1 MKKIIMI
8 TALTLLLFSMANAQ
22 VASFRSMALGT
33 IIDDDLDLVYDPIE
47 LKFVE
52 GSRLYTNLSNLTST
66 NENVFDNVADDTYLI
81 GFSTKNPFIEN
92 LWNAILIKFE
102 NSKIAHFVEI
112 DSDLN
117 GTDDISGFGT
127 LTDEYTAYEDIFGN
141 DDIYDILTTISQEV
155 SDFSETKYFNFV
167 LNNTYDLGSMVLGA
181 RIDVSKYCN
190 KDYVDYYLDYTYHLI
205 EDNYDAMAMDGL
217 EDLDDTYKFSTFDFL
232 GSVLLPDI
240 NGYEIRGDINF
251 QNRNISWDID
261 DSDEL
266 RTDDL
271 DPDIVGYE
279 DYVIDQ
285 ATFTSI
291 NEEKGN
297 SFAVEGSIRKT
308 FNQASHRKNDGYWRF
323 DAGINFGSF
332 DYKNSEDDINT
343 YTEKYFDGLDTLA
356 TDYIET
362 ITNTEN
368 STDDGTNKIFGF
380 DLSFRL
386 NYPLDEKVY
395 FGIGGHLDHNTA
407 NRETDYTES
416 IENIEDFEILDEEAT
431 ASDYTITETYGYT
444 ADRTYE
450 VSSTVLML
458 PVGIE
463 YKFTNN
469 NKWAGRFGAIFRNAF
484 TTINDAKQI
493 TDAEPFITET
503 VLGDG
508 TYLEPVIE
516 DNIYESTSEHTSS
529 AYSDT
534 DFYYGLGFQ
543 PTDKMQIDLLGYF
556 GFADNSLLDAE
567 FYRNLRLSFTLK
579 F

>member
-22 VASFRSMALGT
+22 TQSFRSVALGT

-52 GSRLYTNLSNLTST
+52 GSRLYTNLSNLTSS
-66 NENVFDNVADDTYLI
+66 NENVFDNVTDDTYLI
-81 GFSTKNPFIEN
+81 GFSGKCPFVEN
-92 LWNAILIKFE
+92 LWRAVLIKFE
-102 NSKIAHFVEI
+102 NSKTAHFVEI

-127 LTDEYTAYEDIFGN
+127 LTSEYTAYEDTSG
-141 DDIYDILTTISQEV
+141 DDIYDILTTIYQDV
-155 SDFSETKYFNFV
+155 SDFTEINSFNFV
-167 LNNTYDLGSMVLGA
+167 LNHTYDLGSVVIGG
-181 RIDVSKYCN
+181 RIDFSKSCYD
-190 KDYVDYYLDYTYHLI
+190 DYMDYNLDFTYHDI
-205 EDNYDAMAMDGL
+205 ETNFDENTMDGL
-217 EDLDDTYKFSTFDFL
+217 EDLNNTNKFSTFDFL
-232 GSVLLPDI
+232 GSVLFPNV

-251 QNRNISWDID
+251 QNRNTSWSTDDSEEDRTDLFDID
-261 DSDEL
+261 IPGL
-266 RTDDL
+266 
-271 DPDIVGYE
+271 E
-279 DYVIDQ
+279 DYEIDQ
-285 ATFTSI
+285 ATFNSTV
-291 NEEKGN
+291 EEKGN
-297 SFAVEGSIRKT
+297 SFAVGSSIRKT
-308 FNQASHRKNDGYWRF
+308 FNQATERKNDGYWRLG
-323 DAGINFGSF
+323 AGINFGSF
-332 DYKNSEDDINT
+332 DYKDSEEDIST
-343 YTEKYFDGLDTLA
+343 YFDKFLDPEDSLNI
-356 TDYIET
+356 DYIET
-362 ITNTEN
+362 ITGKEE
-368 STDDGTNKIFGF
+368 STNDGTNKKFGF
-380 DLSFRL
+380 DIYFRL

-469 NKWAGRFGAIFRNAF
+469 NKWAGRFGAIFRNVF
-484 TTINDAKQI
+484 TTINDARQI
-493 TDAEPFITET
+493 TDADPFKTLTEY
-503 VLGDG
+503 GD
-508 TYLEPVIE
+508 ESPPIIVIE
-516 DNIYESTSEHTSS
+516 DNIYESTSEHNSS

-534 DFYYGLGFQ
+534 DFYYGIGFQ

-556 GFADNSLLDAE
+556 GSAGNSLLDAD
-567 FYRNLRLSFTLK
+567 FYRNLRLSFTLM

>member
-1 MKKIIMI
+1 MI
-8 TALTLLLFSMANAQ
+8 AALTLLLFSMANAQ

-52 GSRLYTNLSNLTST
+52 GSRLYTNLSNLTSS
-66 NENVFDNVADDTYLI
+66 NENVFDNITDDTYLI
-81 GFSTKNPFIEN
+81 GFSGKCPFVEN
-92 LWNAILIKFE
+92 LWRAVLIKFE
-102 NSKIAHFVEI
+102 NSKTAHFVEI

-117 GTDDISGFGT
+117 GTDDIYGFGT
-127 LTDEYTAYEDIFGN
+127 LTDEYTAYEDTSG
-141 DDIYDILTTISQEV
+141 DDIYDTITMISQEV
-155 SDFSETKYFNFV
+155 SDFTETNYFNFV
-167 LNNTYDLGSMVLGA
+167 LNHTYDLGSMVIGG
-181 RIDVSKYCN
+181 RIDFSKSCYD
-190 KDYVDYYLDYTYHLI
+190 DYMDYNLDYTHHDI
-205 EDNYDAMAMDGL
+205 ETNFDEITMDGL
-217 EDLDDTYKFSTFDFL
+217 EDFNFTNEFSTFDFL
-232 GSVLLPDI
+232 GSVLLPNV

-251 QNRNISWDID
+251 QNRSTSWGDD
-261 DSDEL
+261 DSEEL

-271 DPDIVGYE
+271 DPDILGYE

-285 ATFTSI
+285 ATFISI

-297 SFAVEGSIRKT
+297 SFAVGGSIRKT
-308 FNQASHRKNDGYWRF
+308 FNQASQRKNDGYWRF
-323 DAGINFGSF
+323 GAGINFGSF
-332 DYKNSEDDINT
+332 DYKDSEEDIST
-343 YTEKYFDGLDTLA
+343 YTEKFLDPEDSLNI
-356 TDYIET
+356 DYIEIIKET
-362 ITNTEN
+362 EESTN
-368 STDDGTNKIFGF
+368 DGTNKKFGF
-380 DLSFRL
+380 DIYFRL

-416 IENIEDFEILDEEAT
+416 IENIEDYEILDEEAT
-431 ASDYTITETYGYT
+431 AADYTITETYGYT

-450 VSSTVLML
+450 RSQTILTL

-469 NKWAGRFGAIFRNAF
+469 NKWAGRFGAIFRNVF
-484 TTINDAKQI
+484 TTVNDAKQI
-493 TDAEPFITET
+493 TNAEPFITET

-508 TYLEPVIE
+508 TTDVVIE
-516 DNIYESTSEHTSS
+516 NNIYESTSEHNSS

-556 GFADNSLLDAE
+556 GSAGNSLLDAD
-567 FYRNLRLSFTLK
+567 FYKQLRLSFTLK

>member
-22 VASFRSMALGT
+22 TQSFRSMALGT

-66 NENVFDNVADDTYLI
+66 NENVFDNVTDDTYLI
-81 GFSTKNPFIEN
+81 GFSGKCPFVEN
-92 LWNAILIKFE
+92 LWRAVLIKFE
-102 NSKIAHFVEI
+102 NSKTAHFVEI

-117 GTDDISGFGT
+117 GTDDIYGFGT
-127 LTDEYTAYEDIFGN
+127 LTDEYTAYEDTSG
-141 DDIYDILTTISQEV
+141 DDIYDTITMISQEV
-155 SDFSETKYFNFV
+155 SDFTETNYFNFV
-167 LNNTYDLGSMVLGA
+167 LNHTYDLGSMVIGG
-181 RIDVSKYCN
+181 RIDFSKSCFD
-190 KDYVDYYLDYTYHLI
+190 DYTDYNLDYTYHDI
-205 EDNYDAMAMDGL
+205 ETNFDEITMDGL
-217 EDLDDTYKFSTFDFL
+217 EDFNNTNEFSTFDFL
-232 GSVLLPDI
+232 GSVLLPNV

-251 QNRNISWDID
+251 QNRNTSWGDD
-261 DSDEL
+261 DSEEL

-271 DPDIVGYE
+271 DPDIVDYE

-285 ATFTSI
+285 ATFIST

-297 SFAVEGSIRKT
+297 SFAVGGSIRKT
-308 FNQASHRKNDGYWRF
+308 FNQASERKNDGYWRLG
-323 DAGINFGSF
+323 AGINFGSF
-332 DYKNSEDDINT
+332 DYKDSEDDINT
-343 YTEKYFDGLDTLA
+343 YTEKYFDGLVMGNP
-356 TDYIET
+356 DYIET
-362 ITNTEN
+362 ITETEK

-380 DLSFRL
+380 DIYFRL

-407 NRETDYTES
+407 NRETDYSES
-416 IENIEDFEILDEEAT
+416 IENIEDYEVLDEEAT
-431 ASDYTITETYGYT
+431 AADYTITETYGYT

-450 VSSTVLML
+450 RSQTILTL

-469 NKWAGRFGAIFRNAF
+469 NKWAGRFGAIFRNVF

-493 TDAEPFITET
+493 TNAEPFITET

-508 TYLEPVIE
+508 TTDVVIE
-516 DNIYESTSEHTSS
+516 DNIYESTSEHRNS

-543 PTDKMQIDLLGYF
+543 PTARLQIDLLGYF
-556 GFADNSLLDAE
+556 GSAGNSLLDAE

>member
-1 MKKIIMI
+1 MI

-22 VASFRSMALGT
+22 TQSFRSVALGT

-52 GSRLYTNLSNLTST
+52 GSRLYTNLSNLTSS
-66 NENVFDNVADDTYLI
+66 NENVFDNVTDDTYLI
-81 GFSTKNPFIEN
+81 GFSGKCPFVEN
-92 LWNAILIKFE
+92 LWRAVLIKFE
-102 NSKIAHFVEI
+102 NSKTAHFVEI

-127 LTDEYTAYEDIFGN
+127 LTSEYTAYEDTSG
-141 DDIYDILTTISQEV
+141 DDIYDILTTIYQDV
-155 SDFSETKYFNFV
+155 SDFTEINSFNFV
-167 LNNTYDLGSMVLGA
+167 LNHTYDLGSVVIGG
-181 RIDVSKYCN
+181 RIDFSKSCYD
-190 KDYVDYYLDYTYHLI
+190 DYMDYNLDFTYHDI
-205 EDNYDAMAMDGL
+205 ETNFDENTMDGL
-217 EDLDDTYKFSTFDFL
+217 EDLNNTNKFSTFDFL
-232 GSVLLPDI
+232 GSVLFPNV

-251 QNRNISWDID
+251 QNRNTSWSTDDSEEDRTDLFDID
-261 DSDEL
+261 IPGL
-266 RTDDL
+266 
-271 DPDIVGYE
+271 E
-279 DYVIDQ
+279 DYEIDQ
-285 ATFTSI
+285 ATFNSTV
-291 NEEKGN
+291 EEKGN
-297 SFAVEGSIRKT
+297 SFAVGSSIRKT
-308 FNQASHRKNDGYWRF
+308 FNQATERKNDGYWRLG
-323 DAGINFGSF
+323 AGINFGSF
-332 DYKNSEDDINT
+332 DYKDSEEDIST
-343 YTEKYFDGLDTLA
+343 YFDKFLDPEDSLNI
-356 TDYIET
+356 DYIET
-362 ITNTEN
+362 ITGKEE
-368 STDDGTNKIFGF
+368 STNDGTNKKFGF
-380 DLSFRL
+380 DIYFRL

-469 NKWAGRFGAIFRNAF
+469 NKWAGRFGAIFRNVF
-484 TTINDAKQI
+484 TTINDARQI
-493 TDAEPFITET
+493 TDADPFKTLTEY
-503 VLGDG
+503 GD
-508 TYLEPVIE
+508 ESPPIIVIE
-516 DNIYESTSEHTSS
+516 DNIYESTSEHNSS

-534 DFYYGLGFQ
+534 DFYYGIGFQ

-556 GFADNSLLDAE
+556 GSAGNSLLDAD
-567 FYRNLRLSFTLK
+567 FYRNLRLSFTLM

>member
-8 TALTLLLFSMANAQ
+8 TALTLLLFSMLNAQ
-22 VASFRSMALGT
+22 TQSFRSMALGT

-52 GSRLYTNLSNLTST
+52 GSRLYTNLSNLTSS
-66 NENVFDNVADDTYLI
+66 NENVFDNITDDTYLI
-81 GFSTKNPFIEN
+81 GFSGKCPFVEN
-92 LWNAILIKFE
+92 LWRAVLVKFE
-102 NSKIAHFVEI
+102 NSKTAHFVEI
-112 DSDLN
+112 DSDLD
-117 GTDDISGFGT
+117 GWDDIDGYGT
-127 LTDEYTAYEDIFGN
+127 LTDEYTAYEDTDG
-141 DDIYDILTTISQEV
+141 DDIYDILTMISQEV
-155 SDFSETKYFNFV
+155 SDFSEANYFNFV
-167 LNNTYDLGSMVLGA
+167 LNHTYDLGSMVIGG
-181 RIDVSKYCN
+181 RIDFSKSCYD
-190 KDYVDYYLDYTYHLI
+190 DYMDYNLDYTHHLI
-205 EDNYDAMAMDGL
+205 EDNYDDMTMDGL
-217 EDLDDTYKFSTFDFL
+217 EDFNNTNEFSTFDFL
-232 GSVLLPDI
+232 GSVLLPNV

-251 QNRNISWDID
+251 QSRNTSWGDD
-261 DSDEL
+261 DSEEL
-266 RTDDL
+266 RTDVL
-271 DPDIVGYE
+271 DPDIVDYE

-285 ATFTSI
+285 ATFNST

-297 SFAVEGSIRKT
+297 SFAVGGSIRKT
-308 FNQASHRKNDGYWRF
+308 FNQASERKNDGYWRLG
-323 DAGINFGSF
+323 AGINFGSF
-332 DYKNSEDDINT
+332 DYKDSEDDINT
-343 YTEKYFDGLDTLA
+343 YTEKYFDGLVMGNP
-356 TDYIET
+356 DYIET
-362 ITNTEN
+362 ITETEK

-380 DLSFRL
+380 DIYFRL

-416 IENIEDFEILDEEAT
+416 IENIEDYEVLDEEAT
-431 ASDYTITETYGYT
+431 AADYTITETYGYT

-450 VSSTVLML
+450 HSQTILTL

-469 NKWAGRFGAIFRNAF
+469 NKWAGRFGAIFRNVF

-493 TDAEPFITET
+493 TNAEPFITET

-508 TYLEPVIE
+508 TPPVVVIE
-516 DNIYESTSEHTSS
+516 DNIYESTSEHNSS

-543 PTDKMQIDLLGYF
+543 PTARLQIDLLGYF
-556 GFADNSLLDAE
+556 GSAGNSLLDAE

>member
-22 VASFRSMALGT
+22 TQSFRSVALGT

-52 GSRLYTNLSNLTST
+52 GSRLYTNLSNLTSS
-66 NENVFDNVADDTYLI
+66 NENVFDNVTDDTYLI
-81 GFSTKNPFIEN
+81 GFSGKCPFVEN
-92 LWNAILIKFE
+92 LWRAVLIKFE
-102 NSKIAHFVEI
+102 NSKTAHFVEI

-127 LTDEYTAYEDIFGN
+127 LTSEYTAYEDTSG
-141 DDIYDILTTISQEV
+141 DDIYDILTTIYQDV
-155 SDFSETKYFNFV
+155 SDFTEINSFNFV
-167 LNNTYDLGSMVLGA
+167 LNHTYDLGSVVIGG
-181 RIDVSKYCN
+181 RIDFSKSCYD
-190 KDYVDYYLDYTYHLI
+190 DYMDYNLDFTYHDI
-205 EDNYDAMAMDGL
+205 ETNFDENTMDGL
-217 EDLDDTYKFSTFDFL
+217 EDLNNTNKFSTFDFL
-232 GSVLLPDI
+232 GSVLFPNV

-251 QNRNISWDID
+251 QNRNTSWSTDDSEEDRTDLFDID
-261 DSDEL
+261 IPGL
-266 RTDDL
+266 
-271 DPDIVGYE
+271 E
-279 DYVIDQ
+279 DYEIDQ
-285 ATFTSI
+285 ATFNSTV
-291 NEEKGN
+291 EEKGN
-297 SFAVEGSIRKT
+297 SFAVGSSIRKT
-308 FNQASHRKNDGYWRF
+308 FNQATERKNDGYWRLG
-323 DAGINFGSF
+323 AGINFGSF

-469 NKWAGRFGAIFRNAF
+469 NKWAGRFGAIFRNVF
-484 TTINDAKQI
+484 TTINDARQI
-493 TDAEPFITET
+493 TDADPFKTLTEY
-503 VLGDG
+503 GD
-508 TYLEPVIE
+508 ESPPIIVIE
-516 DNIYESTSEHTSS
+516 DNIYESTSEHNSS

-534 DFYYGLGFQ
+534 DFYYGIGFQ

-556 GFADNSLLDAE
+556 GSAGNSLLDAD
-567 FYRNLRLSFTLK
+567 FYRNLRLSFTLM

>member
-1 MKKIIMI
+1 MKKIIII

-22 VASFRSMALGT
+22 TQSFRSIALGT

-52 GSRLYTNLSNLTST
+52 GSRLYTNLSNLTSS
-66 NENVFDNVADDTYLI
+66 NENVFDNVTDDTYLI

-92 LWNAILIKFE
+92 LWNAVLIKFE
-102 NSKIAHFVEI
+102 NSKTSNYVSI

-117 GTDDISGFGT
+117 GWDDIDGYGT
-127 LTDEYTAYEDIFGN
+127 LIDEYTAYEDNTG

-155 SDFSETKYFNFV
+155 SDFSETNYFNFV

-181 RIDVSKYCN
+181 RIDFSKSCDD
-190 KDYVDYYLDYTYHLI
+190 DYTDYSLDYTYHLI
-205 EDNYDAMAMDGL
+205 EDNYDDITIDGL
-217 EDLDDTYKFSTFDFL
+217 EDFNNTNEFSTFDFL
-232 GSVLLPDI
+232 GSVFLPDV

-251 QNRNISWDID
+251 QNRNTSWGID
-261 DSDEL
+261 DSEEL
-266 RTDDL
+266 RIDDL
-271 DPDIVGYE
+271 DPEIVDYE
-279 DYVIDQ
+279 DYEIEQ
-285 ATFTSI
+285 ATFNSTL
-291 NEEKGN
+291 EEKGN
-297 SFAVEGSIRKT
+297 SFAVGGSIRKT
-308 FNQASHRKNDGYWRF
+308 FNQASQRKNDGYWRF
-323 DAGINFGSF
+323 GAGINFGSF
-332 DYKNSEDDINT
+332 DYKDSEEDINT
-343 YTEKYFDGLDTLA
+343 YIEKFLDPEDSLNI
-356 TDYIET
+356 DYIET
-362 ITNTEN
+362 ITEKEE
-368 STDDGTNKIFGF
+368 SADDGTNKILGF
-380 DLSFRL
+380 DISFKL

-407 NRETDYTES
+407 NRETDYIES

-444 ADRTYE
+444 ADRTFE
-450 VSSTVLML
+450 HSQTILSL

-469 NKWAGRFGAIFRNAF
+469 NKWAGRFGAIFRNVF

-493 TDAEPFITET
+493 TNAEPFITET

-508 TYLEPVIE
+508 TTDVVIE
-516 DNIYESTSEHTSS
+516 DNIYESTSEHTNS

-534 DFYYGLGFQ
+534 DFYYGIGFQ

-556 GFADNSLLDAE
+556 GSAGNSLLDAD

>member
-22 VASFRSMALGT
+22 TQSFRSVALGT

-52 GSRLYTNLSNLTST
+52 GSRLYTNLSNLTSS
-66 NENVFDNVADDTYLI
+66 NENVFDNVTDDTYLI
-81 GFSTKNPFIEN
+81 GFSGKCPFVEN
-92 LWNAILIKFE
+92 LWRAVLIKFE
-102 NSKIAHFVEI
+102 NSKTAHFVEI

-127 LTDEYTAYEDIFGN
+127 LTSEYTAYEDTSG
-141 DDIYDILTTISQEV
+141 DDIYDILTTIYQDV
-155 SDFSETKYFNFV
+155 SDFTEINSFNFV
-167 LNNTYDLGSMVLGA
+167 LNHTYDLGSVVIGG
-181 RIDVSKYCN
+181 RIDFSKSCYD
-190 KDYVDYYLDYTYHLI
+190 DYMDYNLDFTYHDI
-205 EDNYDAMAMDGL
+205 ETNFDENTMDGL
-217 EDLDDTYKFSTFDFL
+217 EDLNNTNKFSTFDFL
-232 GSVLLPDI
+232 GSVLFPNV

-251 QNRNISWDID
+251 QNRNTSWSTDDSEEDRTDLFDID
-261 DSDEL
+261 IPGL
-266 RTDDL
+266 
-271 DPDIVGYE
+271 E
-279 DYVIDQ
+279 DYEIDQ
-285 ATFTSI
+285 ATFNSTV
-291 NEEKGN
+291 EEKGN
-297 SFAVEGSIRKT
+297 SFAVGSSIRKT
-308 FNQASHRKNDGYWRF
+308 FNQATERKNDGYWRLG
-323 DAGINFGSF
+323 AGINFGSF
-332 DYKNSEDDINT
+332 DYKDSEEDIST
-343 YTEKYFDGLDTLA
+343 YFDKFLDPEDSLNI
-356 TDYIET
+356 DYIET
-362 ITNTEN
+362 ITGKEE
-368 STDDGTNKIFGF
+368 STNDGTNKKFGF
-380 DLSFRL
+380 DIFFRL

-469 NKWAGRFGAIFRNAF
+469 NKWAGRFGAIFRNVF
-484 TTINDAKQI
+484 TTINDARQI
-493 TDAEPFITET
+493 TDADPFKTLTEY
-503 VLGDG
+503 GD
-508 TYLEPVIE
+508 ESPPIIVIE
-516 DNIYESTSEHTSS
+516 DNIYESTSEHNSS

-534 DFYYGLGFQ
+534 DFYYGIGFQ

-556 GFADNSLLDAE
+556 GSAGNSLLDAD
-567 FYRNLRLSFTLK
+567 FYRNLRLSFTLM

>member
-22 VASFRSMALGT
+22 TQSFRSVALGT

-52 GSRLYTNLSNLTST
+52 GSRLYTNLSNLTSS
-66 NENVFDNVADDTYLI
+66 NENVFDNVTDDTYLI
-81 GFSTKNPFIEN
+81 GFSGKCPFVEN
-92 LWNAILIKFE
+92 LWRAVLIKFE
-102 NSKIAHFVEI
+102 NSKTAHFVEI

-127 LTDEYTAYEDIFGN
+127 LTSEYTAYEDTSG
-141 DDIYDILTTISQEV
+141 DDIYDILTTIYQDV
-155 SDFSETKYFNFV
+155 SDFTEINSFNFV
-167 LNNTYDLGSMVLGA
+167 LNHTYDLGSVVIGG
-181 RIDVSKYCN
+181 RIDFSKSCYD
-190 KDYVDYYLDYTYHLI
+190 DYMDYNLDFTYHDI
-205 EDNYDAMAMDGL
+205 ETNFDENTMDGL
-217 EDLDDTYKFSTFDFL
+217 EDLNNTNKFSTFDFL
-232 GSVLLPDI
+232 GSVLFPNV

-251 QNRNISWDID
+251 QNRNTSWSTDDSEEDRTDLFDID
-261 DSDEL
+261 IPGL
-266 RTDDL
+266 
-271 DPDIVGYE
+271 E
-279 DYVIDQ
+279 DYEIDQ
-285 ATFTSI
+285 ATFNSTV
-291 NEEKGN
+291 EEKGN
-297 SFAVEGSIRKT
+297 SFAVGSSIRKT
-308 FNQASHRKNDGYWRF
+308 FNQATERKNDGYWRLG
-323 DAGINFGSF
+323 AGINFGSF
-332 DYKNSEDDINT
+332 DYKDSEEDIST
-343 YTEKYFDGLDTLA
+343 YFDKFLDPEDSLNI
-356 TDYIET
+356 DYIET
-362 ITNTEN
+362 ITGKEE
-368 STDDGTNKIFGF
+368 STNDGTNKKFGF
-380 DLSFRL
+380 DIFFRL

-395 FGIGGHLDHNTA
+395 FGIGGHIDHNTA

-469 NKWAGRFGAIFRNAF
+469 NKWAGRFGAIFRNVF
-484 TTINDAKQI
+484 TTINDARQI
-493 TDAEPFITET
+493 TDADPFKTLTEY
-503 VLGDG
+503 GD
-508 TYLEPVIE
+508 ESPPIIVIE
-516 DNIYESTSEHTSS
+516 DNIYESTSEHNSS

-534 DFYYGLGFQ
+534 DFYYGIGFQ

-556 GFADNSLLDAE
+556 GSAGNSLLDAD
-567 FYRNLRLSFTLK
+567 FYRNLRLSFTLM

>member
-52 GSRLYTNLSNLTST
+52 GSRLYTNLSNLTSS
-66 NENVFDNVADDTYLI
+66 NENVFDNVTDDTYLI
-81 GFSTKNPFIEN
+81 GFSTKNPFVEN

-102 NSKIAHFVEI
+102 NSKTSNYVTI

-117 GTDDISGFGT
+117 GSNDIDGFGT
-127 LTDEYTAYEDIFGN
+127 LIDEYTAYEDTSG
-141 DDIYDILTTISQEV
+141 DDIYDTITMISQEV
-155 SDFSETKYFNFV
+155 SDFTETNSFNFV
-167 LNNTYDLGSMVLGA
+167 LNNTYDLGSMVLGG
-181 RIDVSKYCN
+181 RINFSKSCYD
-190 KDYVDYYLDYTYHLI
+190 DYTDYYLDFTHHQI
-205 EDNYDAMAMDGL
+205 EENYDDMTMDGL
-217 EDLDDTYKFSTFDFL
+217 EDLNNTNEFSTFDFL
-232 GSVLLPDI
+232 GSVLLPNV

-251 QNRNISWDID
+251 QNHNSSWSDD
-261 DSDEL
+261 DSEEL

-285 ATFTSI
+285 ATFIST

-297 SFAVEGSIRKT
+297 SFAIGGSIRKT
-308 FNQASHRKNDGYWRF
+308 FNQASERKNDGYWRF
-323 DAGINFGSF
+323 GAGINFGSF
-332 DYKNSEDDINT
+332 DYKDSDEDINI
-343 YTEKYFDGLDTLA
+343 YTEKYFDGLDTLL
-356 TDYIET
+356 TDYIE
-362 ITNTEN
+362 IIKETEK
-368 STDDGTNKIFGF
+368 SIDDGTNEKFGF
-380 DLSFRL
+380 DISFKL

-416 IENIEDFEILDEEAT
+416 IENVEDYEILDEEAT
-431 ASDYTITETYGYT
+431 ADDYTITETYGYT

-450 VSSTVLML
+450 RSQTILTL

-469 NKWAGRFGAIFRNAF
+469 NKWAGRFGAIFRNVF

-493 TDAEPFITET
+493 TNAEPFITKT

-508 TYLEPVIE
+508 TPPVVVIE
-516 DNIYESTSEHTSS
+516 DNIYESTSEHNSS

-534 DFYYGLGFQ
+534 DFYYGIGFQ
-543 PTDKMQIDLLGYF
+543 PTNKMQIDLLGYF
-556 GFADNSLLDAE
+556 GTAGNSLLDAD

>member
-8 TALTLLLFSMANAQ
+8 TALTLLLFNMANAQ
-22 VASFRSMALGT
+22 TQSFRSVALGT

-52 GSRLYTNLSNLTST
+52 GSRLYTNLSNLTSS
-66 NENVFDNVADDTYLI
+66 NENVFDNVTDDTYLI
-81 GFSTKNPFIEN
+81 GFSGKCPFVEN
-92 LWNAILIKFE
+92 LWRAVLIKFE
-102 NSKIAHFVEI
+102 NSKTAHFVEI

-127 LTDEYTAYEDIFGN
+127 LTSEYTAYEDTSG
-141 DDIYDILTTISQEV
+141 DDIYDILTTIYQDV
-155 SDFSETKYFNFV
+155 SDFTEINSFNFV
-167 LNNTYDLGSMVLGA
+167 LNHTYDLGSVVIGG
-181 RIDVSKYCN
+181 RIDFSKSCYD
-190 KDYVDYYLDYTYHLI
+190 DYMDYNLDFTYHDI
-205 EDNYDAMAMDGL
+205 ETNFDENTMDGL
-217 EDLDDTYKFSTFDFL
+217 EDLNNTNKFSTFDFL
-232 GSVLLPDI
+232 GSVLFPNV

-251 QNRNISWDID
+251 QNRNTSWSTDDSEEDRTDLFDID
-261 DSDEL
+261 IPGL
-266 RTDDL
+266 
-271 DPDIVGYE
+271 E
-279 DYVIDQ
+279 DYEIDQ
-285 ATFTSI
+285 ATFNSTV
-291 NEEKGN
+291 EEKGN
-297 SFAVEGSIRKT
+297 SFAVGSSIRKT
-308 FNQASHRKNDGYWRF
+308 FNQATERKNDGYWRLG
-323 DAGINFGSF
+323 AGINFGSF
-332 DYKNSEDDINT
+332 DYKDSEEDIST
-343 YTEKYFDGLDTLA
+343 YFDKFLDPEDSLNI
-356 TDYIET
+356 DYIET
-362 ITNTEN
+362 ITGKEE
-368 STDDGTNKIFGF
+368 STNDGTNKKFGF
-380 DLSFRL
+380 DIFFRL

-469 NKWAGRFGAIFRNAF
+469 NKWAGRFGAIFRNVF
-484 TTINDAKQI
+484 TTINDARQI
-493 TDAEPFITET
+493 TDADPFKTLTEY
-503 VLGDG
+503 GD
-508 TYLEPVIE
+508 ESPPIIVIE
-516 DNIYESTSEHTSS
+516 DNIYESTSEHNSS

-534 DFYYGLGFQ
+534 DFYYGIGFQ

-556 GFADNSLLDAE
+556 GSAGNSLLDAD
-567 FYRNLRLSFTLK
+567 FYRNLRLSFTLM